1 MDPGARYQDADTG
14 REHRGAELMQH
25 GLRLPG
31 GAGSGFGSALVRLAR
46 AGGPG

>member
-1 MDPGARYQDADTG
+1 
-14 REHRGAELMQH
+14 MQH

-31 GAGSGFGSALVRLAR
+31 DDGFGFGSALVRLAR